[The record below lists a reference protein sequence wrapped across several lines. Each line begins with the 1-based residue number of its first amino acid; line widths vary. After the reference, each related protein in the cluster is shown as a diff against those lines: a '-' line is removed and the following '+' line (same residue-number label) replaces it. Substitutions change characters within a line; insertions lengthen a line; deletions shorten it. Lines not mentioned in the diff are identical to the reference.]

1 MGVRGLRRAPVFP
14 KKELRQL
21 RPHILECAV
30 SASARRRRPG
40 RVFSELFGGDSV
52 HQSSVV
58 HRPYRAED
66 WRPRPRS
73 SGYTHGVIVHPAT
86 QS

>member
-1 MGVRGLRRAPVFP
+1 MGVCGLRRAPVFP

-21 RPHILECAV
+21 RPQMLECTV
-30 SASARRRRPG
+30 SASAGRSRFG

-58 HRPYRAED
+58 YRPYRTED

-73 SGYTHGVIVHPAT
+73 SGYTHGVIVHSAA